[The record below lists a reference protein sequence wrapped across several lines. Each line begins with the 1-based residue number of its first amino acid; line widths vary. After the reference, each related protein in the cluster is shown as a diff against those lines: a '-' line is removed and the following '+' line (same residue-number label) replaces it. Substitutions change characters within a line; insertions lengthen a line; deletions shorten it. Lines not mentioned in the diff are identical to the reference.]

1 MGYFFNKQTR
11 AYLGEGATDQFEFA
25 DEQIKAHVAFNYS
38 IFGGVF
44 KLGFTGVYLNR
55 KELVDQ
61 VDKNTEID
69 LESDDYN
76 SGWLNYVI
84 AGAKLTFPLRG
95 FLLLQ

>member
-1 MGYFFNKQTR
+1 MSLLTI
-11 AYLGEGATDQFEFA
+11 QF
-25 DEQIKAHVAFNYS
+25 
-38 IFGGVF
+38 FGGVF

-61 VDKNTEID
+61 VSKNTEID

-84 AGAKLTFPLRG
+84 AGAKVNSSHCLASYTRRDSA
-95 FLLLQ
+95 